1 MKLRVK
7 GDSLRFRLTRSE
19 VARLGAGELVEESTR
34 FAPDQVL
41 RYGLQA
47 GSPGETIQASFQSGA
62 VRVMVP
68 AAEVRQWESS
78 GQTGIYGSAG
88 GLDVAIEKDFR
99 CLTRPEERSDPDVF
113 PHPGVDAKDCSSDSS
128 R

>member
-7 GDSLRFRLTRSE
+7 GNSLRFRLTRSE

-41 RYGLQA
+41 RYGVQA
-47 GSPGETIQASFQSGA
+47 GSGCVEIQASFQAGA
-62 VRVMVP
+62 VRVAIPVQL
-68 AAEVRQWESS
+68 VRQWESS
-78 GQTGIYGSAG
+78 AETGIYGSAG
-88 GLDVAIEKDFR
+88 DLDVIIEKDFR
-99 CLTRPEERSDPDVF
+99 CLTRPEERLDPDIF
-113 PHPGVDAKDCSSDSS
+113 PHPGADTKECGGGSD